1 MGFFLSR
8 TKAIYLEPNLSETIL
23 FETEAMQAFLHRIKA
38 IYLELKLFYLE
49 LNLSEGFSIWNWI
62 YASIFKVFYLE
73 LRLSKAI
80 CLELKLFCMQT
91 ILSKALLA
99 WNRAP

>member
-1 MGFFLSR
+1 LRQLSNKANFKAWAFFLSR

-49 LNLSEGFSIWNWI
+49 LNLSEGFSI
-62 YASIFKVFYLE
+62 
-73 LRLSKAI
+73 
-80 CLELKLFCMQT
+80 
-91 ILSKALLA
+91 
-99 WNRAP
+99 

>member
-1 MGFFLSR
+1 
-8 TKAIYLEPNLSETIL
+8 
-23 FETEAMQAFLHRIKA
+23 MQAFLHRIKA

-73 LRLSKAI
+73 LRL
-80 CLELKLFCMQT
+80 T
-91 ILSKALLA
+91 
-99 WNRAP
+99 